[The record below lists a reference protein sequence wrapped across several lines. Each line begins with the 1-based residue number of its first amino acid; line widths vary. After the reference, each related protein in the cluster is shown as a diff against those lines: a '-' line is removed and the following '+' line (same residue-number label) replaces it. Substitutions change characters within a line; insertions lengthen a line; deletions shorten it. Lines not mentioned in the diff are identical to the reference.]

1 MIINSLIL
9 MTKFVNH
16 ILQESTKVILYKM
29 AQFNLIM
36 TDCSTKLMIT
46 KLRYSIVRV
55 SIGEQGYL
63 NITVTFNQPS
73 LSIRATIYWHKL
85 IKRYSKQS
93 MYLNRGLK

>member
-9 MTKFVNH
+9 MTKCANH
-16 ILQESTKVILYKM
+16 ILQGSTKVILYKM

-85 IKRYSKQS
+85 IKRYSKQL

>member
-9 MTKFVNH
+9 MTKFGNH

-36 TDCSTKLMIT
+36 TDCSTTLMIT
-46 KLRYSIVRV
+46 NLRYSIVRA

-63 NITVTFNQPS
+63 NIMVTFNQPS
-73 LSIRATIYWHKL
+73 LSTRAMIYCNKL
-85 IKRYSKQS
+85 IKRYSRLS
-93 MYLNRGLK
+93 MYLNRDLQ